1 MKKIKFLSVEIKN
14 FLSVGSEGIFLEL
27 KDGVNLITGSNNDS
41 GGRNGVGKSSVI
53 ESIFWCLF
61 GSTIRDIKKDKIIHN
76 QSNKNC
82 LVTLKFDIE
91 SNNTVKKYKLIRS
104 LEPTKVTLIENDEDI
119 TLSTIPKTDELV
131 KQLIGGTEEVFQN
144 AVIMSANNT
153 MPFMAQKKIDKRKF
167 VEGILNLGIF
177 SEMLLKA
184 RSHYNEYKKEND
196 VLASTFG
203 TQNRNLTLYKDQIE
217 KNKEIKKQK
226 ITGLQNRIA
235 ENKNKIDFYL
245 NNNDIEIKIKD
256 KEDLVDKK
264 KESILKMESGLEK
277 IENSFEQLFKKQLES
292 DFEVKNLKESISS
305 VEKKTGIC
313 PICKRKYDSDDVC
326 VDINDL
332 KSKLT
337 TSLDKN
343 KEINKEISDLNS
355 KKTTIKSG
363 IASSKAEIE
372 KYNKEIQQLLFD
384 SKEIGHLKTRNEEL
398 LKEIEEINDSKD
410 NITEIIENIEKEIE
424 ETEEKIQKLQ
434 KQLLILETSK
444 FVVSEE
450 GVKTFIVNKILSIL
464 NSKLN
469 FYLKTLDA
477 PCTCKFDETFE
488 ETIYNTQGKE
498 CSYFNFS
505 GGERKRIDIAIL
517 FMFQDI
523 LRMQTGVFFNLSMYD
538 ELFDSALDEKGVN
551 KIMEMLKERC
561 EKHGESIYIV
571 SHNKAATNTSF
582 NSIIQLEK
590 NNGTTRIVP

>member
-14 FLSVGSEGIFLEL
+14 FLSVGSEAIFLEL

-82 LVTLKFDIE
+82 VVTLKFDIE

-104 LEPTKVTLIENDEDI
+104 LEPTKITLIENDEDI
-119 TLSTIPKTDELV
+119 TLSTIPKTDELI

-256 KEDLVDKK
+256 KENLVDKK

-277 IENSFEQLFKKQLES
+277 IENSFEQLLKKQLES

-305 VEKKTGIC
+305 VEKKTGTC
-313 PICKRKYDSDDVC
+313 PTCKRKYDSDDVC

-332 KSKLT
+332 
-337 TSLDKN
+337 N
-343 KEINKEISDLNS
+343 
-355 KKTTIKSG
+355 
-363 IASSKAEIE
+363 
-372 KYNKEIQQLLFD
+372 
-384 SKEIGHLKTRNEEL
+384 
-398 LKEIEEINDSKD
+398 
-410 NITEIIENIEKEIE
+410 
-424 ETEEKIQKLQ
+424 
-434 KQLLILETSK
+434 
-444 FVVSEE
+444 
-450 GVKTFIVNKILSIL
+450 
-464 NSKLN
+464 
-469 FYLKTLDA
+469 YLK
-477 PCTCKFDETFE
+477 
-488 ETIYNTQGKE
+488 Q
-498 CSYFNFS
+498 
-505 GGERKRIDIAIL
+505 
-517 FMFQDI
+517 
-523 LRMQTGVFFNLSMYD
+523 
-538 ELFDSALDEKGVN
+538 
-551 KIMEMLKERC
+551 
-561 EKHGESIYIV
+561 
-571 SHNKAATNTSF
+571 
-582 NSIIQLEK
+582 II
-590 NNGTTRIVP
+590 